1 MSGYPFALALC
12 GITLTFIVY
21 LLRSRRLREKY
32 AAIWLVV
39 LVIVIVLGAFPRVLF
54 RVATIVGVETPT
66 NLLFAASL
74 VVLLLV
80 CIQLSTEISQLEEE
94 TRTIAEELALLNR
107 RVELLS
113 APAGRPSPVEPDGLA
128 AAALG
133 DRTSA
138 DASPLG
144 VPAALEEP
152 VLEDRS
158 VEDSP
163 LEDRA
168 R

>member
-39 LVIVIVLGAFPRVLF
+39 LVIVVVLGAFPRVLF

-113 APAGRPSPVEPDGLA
+113 VAAGRPSPVEPDG
-128 AAALG
+128 LG

-144 VPAALEEP
+144 VPAPLEEP
-152 VLEDRS
+152 VLEDRSVEDRS